1 MVSIECPDINKQT
14 KNPPQTTTTKQLYNV
29 YSGKKTGTGCGKCK
43 KKKIKIKQFRQFV
56 GGKKISDGTNFRTT
70 NSINKY
76 QFQ

>member
-43 KKKIKIKQFRQFV
+43 KKKKSR
-56 GGKKISDGTNFRTT
+56 S
-70 NSINKY
+70 NSLDSL
-76 QFQ
+76 